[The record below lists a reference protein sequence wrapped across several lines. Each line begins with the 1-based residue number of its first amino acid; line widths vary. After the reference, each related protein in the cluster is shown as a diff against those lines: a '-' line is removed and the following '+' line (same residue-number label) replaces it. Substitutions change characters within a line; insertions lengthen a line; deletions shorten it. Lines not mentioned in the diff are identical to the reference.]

1 MYADT
6 ITRSMKLTI
15 DETNRRREK
24 QLKYNQEHNI
34 IPAPVMSGM
43 DSPLAH
49 IMPSKSEPK
58 AYVEKEFNAIAAEP
72 VIKNMNVKDLEKA
85 INNAK
90 HHMEEA
96 AKKLDF
102 MEAAQW
108 RDEMIRLEAI
118 FNEKNN

>member
-1 MYADT
+1 MFKTFIYISRCIYKNYDKIAPIDDHLAKLFKYGPNPRQSMFSFMQYMESTRNTSHGAYA
-6 ITRSMKLTI
+6 
-15 DETNRRREK
+15 
-24 QLKYNQEHNI
+24 I
-34 IPAPVMSGM
+34 IEY
-43 DSPLAH
+43 D
-49 IMPSKSEPK
+49 
-58 AYVEKEFNAIAAEP
+58 
-72 VIKNMNVKDLEKA
+72 KNMNVKDLEKA